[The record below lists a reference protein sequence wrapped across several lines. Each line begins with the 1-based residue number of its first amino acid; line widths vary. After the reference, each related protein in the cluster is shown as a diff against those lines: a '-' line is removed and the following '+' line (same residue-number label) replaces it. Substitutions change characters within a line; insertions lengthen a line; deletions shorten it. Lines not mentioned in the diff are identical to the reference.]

1 MGDVRTTFSE
11 MKVTQDIDKPAI
23 LDTIVV
29 DGKHQIVVSG
39 AGGGG
44 GGGLTDAQLRA
55 TPLTTVTTDLG
66 GSGTITTQNLVPAG
80 VATAGS
86 AVAISTDGRN
96 TVAIQVEGT
105 YTGIL
110 SLQARVNTSGVWVTL
125 TSPALLVRDT
135 GAVSATIPSAATG
148 LWQMDATGYSAVRV
162 TGLAAVTGTATV
174 NLRAAQGNASVT
186 LDGSLPAGTAT
197 IGGVNNA
204 QINGVTPLMGN
215 GTTGTGSQRVTI
227 ASDNT
232 AFNVINTPVT
242 PTSSTINSA
251 ATTNATSAKASAG
264 TVWSITASNA
274 GAAAAFVKLYN
285 LAAAPTVGTSIPVLT
300 IPVPASSVVNIDGG
314 ANGIRMSAGI
324 ALAITN
330 LVADAD
336 TTAVAASQVKVITVY
351 T

>member
-11 MKVTQDIDKPAI
+11 MKVTQDIGKPAI

-55 TPLTTVTTDLG
+55 TPLTTVTTDLA

-80 VATAGS
+80 AATAGS
-86 AVAISTDGRN
+86 AVEISLDGRN

-197 IGGVNNA
+197 IG
-204 QINGVTPLMGN
+204 
-215 GTTGTGSQRVTI
+215 
-227 ASDNT
+227 
-232 AFNVINTPVT
+232 NVINTPVT

-314 ANGIRMSAGI
+314 ANGIRMSTGI